1 MWKHIFGM
9 AKPYALPQVLPSS
22 VILPHHDI
30 TEQQLNSFYSALS
43 LLEQKPS
50 VIVMLC
56 TDHFEQGKKNIT
68 APVNTIWH
76 TSDGDLFVDE
86 KLLTSI
92 INDPLIKDKIS
103 LQNGCWIWINPMIF
117 ISI

>member
-9 AKPYALPQVLPSS
+9 AKPYVLPQVLPSS

-56 TDHFEQGKKNIT
+56 TDHFEQGKKILR
-68 APVNTIWH
+68 H
-76 TSDGDLFVDE
+76 R
-86 KLLTSI
+86 
-92 INDPLIKDKIS
+92 LIQSGI
-103 LQNGCWIWINPMIF
+103 LQTVICL
-117 ISI
+117 